1 MLRLIIKVL
10 KALNSNEAP
19 WQISLGIIFG
29 SILGLTPFFS
39 LHNLV
44 ILFLILVINMNVS
57 MVIVSCGVFSLIAYA
72 LDPLFHQLG
81 FAVLTSPSLEGM
93 WTQFFSCPILLVAN
107 LNNTI
112 VMGSLITT
120 LVAAIPLFFLLN
132 VLVVKY
138 RDAYNAFIGKFPML
152 KFLKVLDIYE
162 KHS

>member
-1 MLRLIIKVL
+1 MLRLVIKVL

-29 SILGLTPFFS
+29 SILGLTPFLS

-44 ILFLILVINMNVS
+44 ILLLALVININIS
-57 MVIVSCGVFSLIAYA
+57 MLIVSCAVFSLIAYA

-81 FAVLTSPSLEGM
+81 FAVLTSPSLEGF
-93 WTQFFSCPILLVAN
+93 WTQFFSCPVFLLAE

-112 VMGSLITT
+112 VMGSLLST
-120 LVAAIPLFFLLN
+120 LAAAIPLFFLFN
-132 VLVVKY
+132 ILVVKY
-138 RDAYNAFIGKFPML
+138 RDVYNAFIGKFPML
-152 KFLKVLDIYE
+152 KFLKVLDLYE